1 MSAARSPVLVAAATV
16 LDTLSHMKRF
26 VAGNLAGGID
36 HLVVFLDKPAG
47 PGQAEVRSFLDEHP
61 HVTCVPAG
69 AGWWGERPH
78 LLNVRQCTNANL
90 VKELLGGLGDRT
102 GEVAGD
108 QTWVFHVDGDE
119 VVRVDRALLAAAN
132 GDAAR
137 LTTREAVAR
146 ERWDGEPTL
155 FKRLLDE
162 DDLVLLQ
169 ALGVLEEPDNRAY
182 FHGHLQGK
190 GGVRASGA
198 AWLTLHRPVD
208 RDGRV
213 VPALEDDRLE
223 LFHYES
229 YSGEEFVRKWTAMV
243 ASGPRASHRPGRTE
257 TAAAL
262 RTLLAKRLPEEAL
275 RRHLMEIFRRTTLD
289 RDDVLGELGLLLET
303 DPLAAGHRPEPLPVA
318 LETALTEGLER
329 WRGQPKDAFFH
340 GVRPAAEDGSAAEG
354 GGRGW
359 RRRAV
364 RRPAGG

>member
-16 LDTLSHMKRF
+16 LDTLPHVQRF

-47 PGQAEVRSFLDEHP
+47 PGQAEVRSFLEEHP

-90 VKELLGGLGDRT
+90 VKELLGGV
-102 GEVAGD
+102 GEAGHD
-108 QTWVFHVDGDE
+108 AWVFHVDGDE
-119 VVRVDRALLAAAN
+119 VVRVDRTLLAGAD
-132 GDAAR
+132 GDVVR

-146 ERWDGEPTL
+146 ERWEGEPTL
-155 FKRLLDE
+155 FKRLLED

-169 ALGVLEEPDNRAY
+169 ALGVLDEPDNRDY

-190 GGVRASGA
+190 GGVRASGS

-213 VPALEDDRLE
+213 VPPLEDDRLE

-289 RDDVLGELGLLLET
+289 RDDVLSELGLLVET
-303 DPLAAGHRPEPLPVA
+303 DPLAAGHRPEPLPEPLASA
-318 LETALTEGLER
+318 LADGLER

-340 GVRPAAEDGSAAEG
+340 GVRPAAEDGAVPAG

-359 RRRAV
+359 RRRSA